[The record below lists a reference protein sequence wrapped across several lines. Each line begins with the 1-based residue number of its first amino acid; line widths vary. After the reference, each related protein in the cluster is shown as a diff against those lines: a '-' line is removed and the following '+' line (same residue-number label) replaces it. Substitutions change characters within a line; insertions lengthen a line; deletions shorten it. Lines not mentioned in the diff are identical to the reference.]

1 MNNQSV
7 FKNKLYYII
16 STFLG
21 VYLLAAGISW
31 LVFSF
36 LKNEPNVSPVA
47 KTSESNSKIDPSLPK
62 TEQCPMNGQMFTAQE
77 RQIWEERRPIVAI
90 IENHEDARPQS
101 GIGSADIVYEAVA
114 EGGITRF
121 LAVMYCDVAYS
132 GVKIGPIRSARVYF
146 INWAAEYGENP
157 LFVHVG
163 GANNICR
170 NCPGGV
176 KPVGQVTKE
185 VDAFKMLD
193 KLGWRGSKRNAFDG
207 GTSVGYPIMI
217 RDVNRLGR
225 EVAWEH
231 TFVGFTDK
239 IYEESKARGFGAV
252 GENGRAWDANFVM
265 WKFSDNNP
273 ILQPK
278 TDKISFSFWQNKPNY
293 DVVWEYDAPSNSYKR
308 FNGGVK
314 HVDHET
320 GEQISA
326 QNLLIQFVKER
337 GPVDNE
343 GHMFYQNIGKGKGFL
358 FQNGDVI
365 DIVWEK
371 ANQFS
376 RTRYYDKMGK
386 EVFFVRGKIW
396 IEAVPDGNK
405 IEY

>member
-1 MNNQSV
+1 MNLKNRV
-7 FKNKLYYII
+7 FLVSSLASI
-16 STFLG
+16 
-21 VYLLAAGISW
+21 YLLVFGISW
-31 LVFSF
+31 MIFNSLEVDSKVLNLVEN
-36 LKNEPNVSPVA
+36 L
-47 KTSESNSKIDPSLPK
+47 NSKQKIDSSLPK
-62 TEQCPMNGQMFTAQE
+62 TEECPLNGQMFTLTE
-77 RQIWEERRPIVAI
+77 KQIWEERRPIVAI
-90 IENHEDARPQS
+90 IENHEDSRPQS
-101 GIGSADIVYEAVA
+101 GLGSADIVYEAVA

-121 LAVMYCDVAYS
+121 LAVMYCDIAYA

-146 INWAAEYGENP
+146 INWAAEYGDSP

-176 KPVGQVTKE
+176 KPVGQISKE

-193 KLGWRGSKRNAFDG
+193 KLGWRGARRNAFDG
-207 GTSVGYPIMI
+207 GTNVGYPIMV
-217 RDVNRLGR
+217 RDVNRLNR

-239 IYEESKARGFGAV
+239 IYEEAKARGFSAI
-252 GENGRAWDANFVM
+252 GENGKAWDANFVM
-265 WKFSDNNP
+265 WRFSDNNP
-273 ILQPK
+273 ILYPK
-278 TDKISFSFWQNKPNY
+278 TSRISFGFWQNKPNY
-293 DVVWEYDAPSNSYKR
+293 DVFWEYDASSNSYKR
-308 FNGGVK
+308 FNGGVR

-343 GHMFYQNIGKGKGFL
+343 GHMFYQNIGKGKGLL

-365 DIVWEK
+365 DIIWEK

-386 EVFFVRGKIW
+386 EVSFVRGKIW